1 MGEKADMKWFTKS
14 ILFAVILVFLAS
26 TGYAMNLEHWPKKER
41 RKLTRLIERNAFQGK
56 FAVFDCDNTM
66 WYRDLE
72 ESLLP
77 YMENEGLM
85 SRETIDPSLNVIPF
99 LPEDSL
105 TSYAY
110 RLYDIDHKVGY
121 PWIAQVFA
129 GFTLNELKTQVDD
142 LFALNGAKIPAQYW
156 SDGKL
161 VDFEVETPRIYPG
174 MRELVNALQE
184 NGIEVFFVSAAL
196 EELVR
201 MVACDP
207 QYGLNIKPE
216 NVIGVSTLLKD
227 RTTSEITTA
236 RLQIKQGHFFDEVY
250 PKEKHM
256 AMELTPTLWSP
267 NTMYYGKVWAIKDYI
282 HPVQR
287 PIIVA
292 GDSPNDHPMLFEA
305 DEFQGIKLWINRK
318 EKYWEATK
326 VARKER
332 ARLQREAWQ
341 YPSAN
346 KRWMMVRPAD
356 IGID

>member
-1 MGEKADMKWFTKS
+1 MKQFQKTVF
-14 ILFAVILVFLAS
+14 FAVILILLAS
-26 TGYAMNLEHWPKKER
+26 TGYAMNLEHWPRAER
-41 RKLTRLIERNAFQGK
+41 HKLIRLIQRNAFQGK
-56 FAVFDCDNTM
+56 FAVFDCDNTI

-77 YMENEGLM
+77 YMENKGLM
-85 SRETIDPSLNVIPF
+85 SPETIDPSLKVIPF
-99 LPEDSL
+99 HPEDSL

-129 GFTLNELKTQVDD
+129 GFTLEELKGHVDD
-142 LFALNGAKIPAQYW
+142 LFALNGEKIPAKYW
-156 SDGKL
+156 SGGSL

-184 NGIEVFFVSAAL
+184 NGIEVYFISAAL

-227 RTTSEITTA
+227 RTTEEITTA
-236 RLQIKQGHFFDEVY
+236 RLQIKKGHFFDEIY
-250 PKEKHM
+250 PKQKHM

-267 NTMYYGKVWAIKDYI
+267 NTMYFGKVWAIKDYI
-282 HPVQR
+282 HPVNR
-287 PIIVA
+287 PILAA
-292 GDSPNDHPMLFEA
+292 GDSLNDHPMLFET
-305 DEFQGIKLWINRK
+305 EPFGGIKLWINRK
-318 EKYWEATK
+318 EKYWDATK
-326 VARKER
+326 EARKIR
-332 ARLQREAWQ
+332 ARQQREAWE

-356 IGID
+356 IGIH